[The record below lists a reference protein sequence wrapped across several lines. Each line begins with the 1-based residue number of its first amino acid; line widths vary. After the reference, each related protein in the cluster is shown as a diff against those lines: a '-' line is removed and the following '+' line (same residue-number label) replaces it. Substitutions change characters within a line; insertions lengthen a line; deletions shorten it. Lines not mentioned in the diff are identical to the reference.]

1 MKTKPILIASIALN
15 IAAFV
20 LATAYVEHKGGLAWI
35 TSKLPI
41 YEQNSEI
48 PKLSLPNVDNR
59 ILMIGDSH
67 LAIHPWAEYSQLP
80 FSNRAVSGSRIR
92 DIKIEAIEGNPAL
105 VVVSTSTNDLQARK
119 PLSIEEIRRSLK
131 QLFSKLTS
139 KWPKSNIVYISP
151 PYPNV
156 SIYENFIRAKYPNIN
171 RPMPEQIDSIRSF
184 VNSLGICTLQAKSA
198 NIDGLHIDPD
208 SAIIL
213 TKQIKQIYA
222 NKQMNPDGLPPAD

>member
-1 MKTKPILIASIALN
+1 MKIKRILIASIALN

-20 LATAYVEHKGGLAWI
+20 LVTAYVEHKGGLAWI

-41 YEQNSEI
+41 SGQKSEI
-48 PKLSLPNVDNR
+48 PKLPLLNVENR

-92 DIKIEAIEGNPAL
+92 DIRIEAIEGNPSL
-105 VVVSTSTNDLQARK
+105 VVVSTSSNDLQARN
-119 PLSIEEIRRSLK
+119 PLSTEEIKIALK
-131 QLFSKLTS
+131 ELLSKLTS
-139 KWPKSNIVYISP
+139 KWPQSKIVYISP
-151 PYPNV
+151 PHPNV
-156 SIYENFIRAKYPNIN
+156 SIYEEFIRDKHPYIN

-184 VNSLGICTLQAKSA
+184 VASLGISTLQAKSA
-198 NIDGLHIDPD
+198 NIDGLHIDPY

-213 TKQIKQIYA
+213 TKQVEQIYA
-222 NKQMNPDGLPPAD
+222 NKQLNLDGLPSAD